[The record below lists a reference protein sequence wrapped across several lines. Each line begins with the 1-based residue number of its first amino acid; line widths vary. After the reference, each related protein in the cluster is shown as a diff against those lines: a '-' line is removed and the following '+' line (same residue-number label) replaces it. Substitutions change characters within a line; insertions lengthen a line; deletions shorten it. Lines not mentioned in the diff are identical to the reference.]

1 LNLLPDSPSI
11 EWMNTYFFGG
21 PITRTVKALI
31 TINIGVFILQ
41 FISSHLLGSN
51 FIDLNFGLVPIRVTN
66 ELMLWQL
73 VTYMFLHGGFFHIFF
88 NMLTLFM
95 FGNEL
100 ERYWGTPRFLNYYF
114 ITGIGAGICS
124 WAVAPH
130 SFAVVIGASG
140 AIYGLLLAY
149 GVTYPNR
156 IVYVNFLLPL
166 KVKWLVIIM
175 GAMAFLSSIGGA
187 ESGVANIAHL
197 GGMVIGYVVLKGKE
211 WWDKYHYF
219 NAQRQREQLK
229 RQFEVY
235 YGDVRRKVE
244 EDKKKGPTIH

>member
-1 LNLLPDSPSI
+1 
-11 EWMNTYFFGG
+11 MNTYFFGG

-41 FISSHLLGSN
+41 FISSHLLDSY
-51 FIDLNFGLVPIRVTN
+51 FIDRYFGLVPIQVTN
-66 ELMLWQL
+66 DLMLWQL

-114 ITGIGAGICS
+114 ITGIGAGVCS

-130 SFAVVIGASG
+130 STAVVIGASG

-197 GGMVIGYVVLKGKE
+197 GGMVVGYVVLKGKE
-211 WWDKYHYF
+211 WWDKYRYF
-219 NAQRQREQLK
+219 NVQRQREQLK

>member
-1 LNLLPDSPSI
+1 LNLVPDSPSI
-11 EWMNTYFFGG
+11 GPMNTYFFGG

-31 TINIGVFILQ
+31 AVNIGVFLLQIL
-41 FISSHLLGSN
+41 SHLLGSN
-51 FIDLNFGLVPIRVTN
+51 FIDLYFGLVPIRVTN
-66 ELMLWQL
+66 DLMLWQL

-124 WAVAPH
+124 WIVAPH

-156 IVYVNFLLPL
+156 IVYVNFLLPI

-175 GAMAFLSSIGGA
+175 GAMAFVSSIGGA

-211 WWDKYHYF
+211 WWDKYRYF
-219 NAQRQREQLK
+219 SDQRQHEQLK
-229 RQFEVY
+229 RQFEIY
-235 YGDVRRKVE
+235 YGDVRRKID

>member
-1 LNLLPDSPSI
+1 MNLSPDSPSI
-11 EWMNTYFFGG
+11 ELMNTYFFGG

-31 TINIGVFILQ
+31 AVNVGVFLLQIL
-41 FISSHLLGSN
+41 SHLLGSN
-51 FIDLNFGLVPIRVTN
+51 VVDLYFGLVPIRVTN

-114 ITGIGAGICS
+114 ITGIGAGVCS
-124 WAVAPH
+124 WIVAPH
-130 SFAVVIGASG
+130 SYSVVIGASG

-156 IVYVNFLLPL
+156 IVYVNFLLPI

-175 GAMAFLSSIGGA
+175 GAMAFVSSIGGA

-211 WWDKYHYF
+211 WWDKYRYF
-219 NAQRQREQLK
+219 HEQRQREQLK

-244 EDKKKGPTIH
+244 DDKKKPPTIH